1 MGWTYTFS
9 MKLPDV
15 CISWVLIDTEW
26 LALSNEEL
34 RSWTVK
40 LTLVL
45 VVLILKDFVMN
56 FSVYNRIYKA
66 YRSGELVEKGEDNKE
81 KKA

>member
-1 MGWTYTFS
+1 

-66 YRSGELVEKGEDNKE
+66 YRSGELIE
-81 KKA
+81 KKGDEKEQKG